1 MATIKKFNSENF
13 NVKVVDA
20 MNLQQNWYAWYLD
33 LKVEVTDKE
42 TGIKVYDTV
51 LKDRTVPAWDSDE
64 EWYTFIENKIED
76 GADLDEELEYC
87 DADEDLQKE
96 FDEML
101 EEEYIEWLLFGEV
114 DGGCGYKLND
124 EDLAEIFDDDYYS
137 LVIIDGDNVWFTDRS
152 AWNSIGYNID
162 TENKVYECGEYII
175 EETDWN
181 EYEVR
186 NKNDIKIV
194 KDLFEEAA

>member
-1 MATIKKFNSENF
+1 MATIKNFNSENF

-20 MNLQQNWYAWYLD
+20 MNLKDNGYAWYLD

-51 LKDRTVPAWDSDE
+51 LKSRMVPMWNTDE
-64 EWYTFIENKIED
+64 EWYNFIENKIED
-76 GADLDEELEYC
+76 GADLDEDVDYY
-87 DADEDLQKE
+87 DVDEDLQKE

-101 EEEYIEWLLFGEV
+101 EEQYIEWLLFGEA
-114 DGGCGYKLND
+114 DGGCGYKLD
-124 EDLAEIFDDDYYS
+124 EEDLAEIFDDDYS
-137 LVIIDGDNVWFTDRS
+137 WVIIDGEDVWFTASSKWD
-152 AWNSIGYNID
+152 SIGYNMD
-162 TENKVYECGEYII
+162 TENEVYECDEYII

-181 EYEVR
+181 EYVVR
-186 NKNDIKIV
+186 DKNDIKIV

>member
-20 MNLQQNWYAWYLD
+20 MNLQQNWYAWTLD

-42 TGIKVYDTV
+42 TGINVYDTV
-51 LKDRTVPAWDSDE
+51 LKHRTVPAWDSDE

-76 GADLDEELEYC
+76 GADLDEELEYS
-87 DADEDLQKE
+87 DADEELQKE
-96 FDEML
+96 FDEMF
-101 EEEYIEWLLFGEV
+101 EQQYIEWLLFGEV
-114 DGGCGYKLND
+114 DGGCGYKLDD
-124 EDLAEIFDDDYYS
+124 EDLAEIFDEDYYN
-137 LVIIDGDNVWFTDRS
+137 LVIIDGENVWFTASSKWD
-152 AWNSIGYNID
+152 SIGYNMD

-181 EYEVR
+181 EYVVR
-186 NKNDIKIV
+186 DKNDIKIV

>member
-13 NVKVVDA
+13 NVNVVDA
-20 MNLQQNWYAWYLD
+20 MNLSDNGWAWYLD

-42 TGIKVYDTV
+42 TGINVYDAV
-51 LKDRTVPAWDSDE
+51 LKNRMVPMWDSSE
-64 EWYTFIENKIED
+64 EWYNFIENKIED
-76 GADLDEELEYC
+76 GADLDEDLDYY
-87 DADEDLQKE
+87 DADKELQKE
-96 FDEML
+96 FDDWF
-101 EEEYIEWLLFGEV
+101 EERYIDCFFEGIAE
-114 DGGCGYKLND
+114 DGYEFDD
-124 EDLAEIFDDDYYS
+124 EDLAEIFDDDCYN

-152 AWNSIGYNID
+152 KWNSIGYNMD
-162 TENKVYECGEYII
+162 TENEVYECGEYII

-186 NKNDIKIV
+186 DKNDIKIV